1 MRRYSNTILPIN
13 QVSLHNENAIMHLNY
28 IIRKEGLSF
37 IDSIALIHF
46 SDRYN
51 EQKLSESLHIKREI
65 VICKKEKKSTMIF
78 TITFH
83 EHNLHR
89 LRFCAILSSSGT
101 LVVRRNLFCIIGQ

>member
-1 MRRYSNTILPIN
+1 MKLQLCIWI
-13 QVSLHNENAIMHLNY
+13 

-65 VICKKEKKSTMIF
+65 VICKKEKKIYND
-78 TITFH
+78 FH
-83 EHNLHR
+83 NYISW
-89 LRFCAILSSSGT
+89 A
-101 LVVRRNLFCIIGQ
+101 